1 MLRERKLD
9 CLRSLEIGTYLRKMS
24 YAIEL
29 GNKTYRFKHRF
40 KDALMGICM
49 AVGEIIYDRTQNDSH
64 WAVPLPSELA
74 IAGR

>member
-1 MLRERKLD
+1 
-9 CLRSLEIGTYLRKMS
+9 MS

-29 GNKTYRFKHRF
+29 GNKTYRFKHRI

>member
-1 MLRERKLD
+1 
-9 CLRSLEIGTYLRKMS
+9 MS

-29 GNKTYRFKHRF
+29 WNKTYRFKHRIE
-40 KDALMGICM
+40 DAIMGNCM
-49 AVGEIIYDRTQNDSH
+49 AVGEIIYDCTRNYSH